1 MSDIEEF
8 IKIRKA
14 FGASRKQFGKVFLGI
29 SASQVYFYET
39 GRTKPIPE
47 KVMMLAR
54 QWKSFLDTMKGNK
67 E

>member
-1 MSDIEEF
+1 MTDIEEF
-8 IKIRKA
+8 KAIRKA
-14 FGASRKQFGKVFLGI
+14 FQASRKQFGKVFLGM

-47 KVMMLAR
+47 KIMMLAR
-54 QWKSFLDTMKGNK
+54 QWKAFLDTMKGNK